1 MSKKN
6 RKNNSEDKIPYSPGI
21 EDPIGPSSIM
31 AINNFSQIQPENIK
45 TPKSEVKEAKDWV
58 DSNEK

>member
-1 MSKKN
+1 MSKKKH
-6 RKNNSEDKIPYSPGI
+6 KNNSQIPYSPGI

-45 TPKSEVKEAKDWV
+45 TPNSEVKEAKDWV
-58 DSNEK
+58 EHNEK